1 MEIINKL
8 TFDMAAAGMP
18 PYIDAV
24 QGDTLTRKVEVTL
37 MTRGQVFDPSDGFV
51 SVSVAFKKP
60 DGTAGWYDT
69 LPDGNIAATVISD
82 GVYQV
87 SLSPEMFTVHG
98 SVYALFRFDLD
109 GKTISTFPFVV
120 RVSENPSFNSSKSEN
135 YYNVQTWDA
144 VNASFDE
151 IFDRLAKLEQGG
163 GGETPD
169 FSQGLNMNGG
179 AIYSASEINL
189 IQPDSG
195 EGVFISAEA
204 PTQDAYGSYVVVN
217 FIGTLGDD
225 PAVLRGLRGG
235 LEDNDVATVGQLN
248 AALGDIDS
256 ALDGIIAIQ
265 NELIGGGA

>member
-1 MEIINKL
+1 MEIINKI

-24 QGDTLTRKVEVTL
+24 QGDTLTRKVEATL
-37 MTRGQVFDPSDGFV
+37 MKRGQVFDLSDGFV

-69 LPDGNIAATVISD
+69 MPDGSGAATVISD

-87 SLSPEMFTVHG
+87 SLAPEMFTAHG

-120 RVSENPSFNSSKSEN
+120 RVAENPSFNSTKSEN

-151 IFDRLAKLEQGG
+151 IFDKLDKLEQNVGSVEGAVLYTEQTLTPEQKAQARANIGAAKAGEGG
-163 GGETPD
+163 GGGSSIEIDATL
-169 FSQGLNMNGG
+169 SVEG
-179 AIYSASEINL
+179 AAADANAVGNRFCDVE
-189 IQPDSG
+189 DS
-195 EGVFISAEA
+195 I
-204 PTQDAYGSYVVVN
+204 
-217 FIGTLGDD
+217 
-225 PAVLRGLRGG
+225 
-235 LEDNDVATVGQLN
+235 
-248 AALGDIDS
+248 GDIDT
-256 ALDGIIAIQ
+256 ALDSIIAIQ
-265 NELIGGGA
+265 NTLIGGDS